1 MSKPTIYIAA
11 SSDEL
16 ERAGRAFAAARAVG
30 FEIAHDWIEDIE
42 REGSSNDVPEDIAI
56 RCANADLRGA
66 VGARFFWAL
75 STNDYSSRGQHVE
88 IGGRL
93 ATAGRTSIVLSGPLV
108 PCIFLAGILR
118 FNTDIEALAYLR
130 GKAGL

>member
-1 MSKPTIYIAA
+1 VSKPTIYIAA
-11 SSDEL
+11 SSEEL

-30 FEIAHDWIEDIE
+30 FEIAHDWIADVE
-42 REGSSNDVPEDIAI
+42 REGSSNDVPEDVAI
-56 RCANADLRGA
+56 RCADADLRA
-66 VGARFFWAL
+66 AIAAQHFWAL

-93 ATAGRTSIVLSGPLV
+93 ATAGRTSIVLSGPPV
-108 PCIFLAGILR
+108 PCIFLAGVLR
-118 FNTDIEALAYLR
+118 FNTDNEALAYLR